1 LVDVRRQGDRE
12 PDGIN
17 KGEGGKATPT
27 SGGVGVAGR
36 EREGSD
42 ADLMWEIVLE
52 GMSWVGEK
60 RRLKDLLAPVDSHGF
75 R

>member
-1 LVDVRRQGDRE
+1 LRRQGDRE

-27 SGGVGVAGR
+27 SGGVGVAGG

-42 ADLMWEIVLE
+42 VDLLWEIVLE
-52 GMSWVGEK
+52 GMSRVGEK
-60 RRLKDLLAPVDSHGF
+60 RRLTDLPAPEDSHGF